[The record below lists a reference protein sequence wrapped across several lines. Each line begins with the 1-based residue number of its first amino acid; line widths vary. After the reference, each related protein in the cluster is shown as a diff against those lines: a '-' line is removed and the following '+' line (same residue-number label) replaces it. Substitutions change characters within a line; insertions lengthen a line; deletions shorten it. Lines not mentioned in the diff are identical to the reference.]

1 MSGCVVQTEMWI
13 LGCGCFVVILAVLRA
28 RRRQR
33 EWHNQPGL
41 TVVSHHDPNFIG
53 PQPVPFSKDK
63 DVLPDTHG
71 AGEDRKGFDTGR
83 VPDNDMTPVVHTV
96 PRDVAEF
103 LVPDFR
109 ANLDICEVDLRYP
122 DIDFVHWRGP
132 GMAAM
137 MFTDGEE
144 TLTIFFEGLDV
155 IPFAGVFVRFV
166 HPRKGPQTYLLSDL
180 LDVDESEI
188 PYEQAA
194 LKLDGRRDVATVD
207 SGSDAA
213 PLAFHDFDTAR
224 ECIEVF
230 VPEDR
235 LATTAVSISSS
246 SDGSDAFVLVDGK
259 VAAILVGAINAG
271 PRNVKLVA
279 SQQIVAA

>member
-1 MSGCVVQTEMWI
+1 MWI
-13 LGCGCFVVILAVLRA
+13 LGWGCFVVILAVLRA
-28 RRRQR
+28 RRRR
-33 EWHNQPGL
+33 LEWHNQPGL
-41 TVVSHHDPNFIG
+41 TVVSHHDPNSIG
-53 PQPVPFSKDK
+53 PHPMRVPPGSEIE
-63 DVLPDTHG
+63 PDFDEG
-71 AGEDRKGFDTGR
+71 CEDRDGVETGQ
-83 VPDNDMTPVVHTV
+83 VPDNDVTPVVHTV
-96 PRDVAEF
+96 PPDVAEF
-103 LVPDFR
+103 LIPDFR

-122 DIDFVHWRGP
+122 DIDFVHWRAP

-155 IPFAGVFVRFV
+155 TPFAGVFVRFI

-180 LDVDESEI
+180 LNVDESEI
-188 PYEQAA
+188 TFEEAA
-194 LKLDGRRDVATVD
+194 LKLDARRDVAT
-207 SGSDAA
+207 SEAETETA
-213 PLAFHDFDTAR
+213 PLAFHDFDTTK

-246 SDGSDAFVLVDGK
+246 SDGSDALVLVDGK
-259 VAAILVGAINAG
+259 VAAILVGAIDAG